1 MVEISKLKAPPAYQ
15 LVSTELQR
23 LILDG
28 VLHTGDP
35 LPPEV
40 ELAERFGVNRS
51 TVREGIRQL
60 ESEGMVSREGRKR
73 LVVSIPGRT
82 DLSPRLTRAM
92 VMQKVTF
99 RELWQVANQLEPLA
113 AELAATTATE
123 EDLDRLRA
131 NLRATQGAVEADESP
146 AALDME
152 FHSLLAEATRNRV
165 LLLSREPVGLLL
177 YSTFEAMRP
186 RIDQAARRNLEAHEH
201 VVAALAARD
210 PMIAR
215 EWMQRHLRDL
225 MRGWMLSGCDIDARV
240 DPELSY
246 QAG

>member
-1 MVEISKLKAPPAYQ
+1 MVQIQKLKTPPAYQ

-28 VLHTGDP
+28 TMKPGDP

-73 LVVSIPGRT
+73 LIISIPGRT

-92 VMQKVTF
+92 VMQNVTF
-99 RELWQVANQLEPLA
+99 RELWQVAAQLEPLS
-113 AELAATTATE
+113 AELAATAAS
-123 EDLDRLRA
+123 DDNLARLKA
-131 NLRATQGAVEADESP
+131 NLVATAEAVETDESP
-146 AALDME
+146 VALDME
-152 FHSLLAEATRNRV
+152 FHSLLAEATGNRV
-165 LLLSREPVGLLL
+165 LLLSREPVAILL
-177 YSTFEAMRP
+177 YSAFETVRP
-186 RIDQAARRNLEAHEH
+186 RMEQAARRNLEAHTR
-201 VVAALAARD
+201 VVDAVAARD
-210 PMIAR
+210 PIVAR

-225 MRGWMLSGCDIDARV
+225 MRGWLLSGCDMDACI

-246 QAG
+246 